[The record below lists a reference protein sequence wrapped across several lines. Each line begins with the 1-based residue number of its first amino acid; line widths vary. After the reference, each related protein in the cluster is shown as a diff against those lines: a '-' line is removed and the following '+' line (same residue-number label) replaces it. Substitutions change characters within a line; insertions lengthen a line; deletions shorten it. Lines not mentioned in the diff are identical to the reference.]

1 MAGSNSNAARRPAS
15 SGQSSPK
22 TPRLMDRFSDAIRV
36 RHYSRSTEAAYGG
49 WIRRFIFFNGK
60 RHPAEMGAEEIAA
73 FLTDLA
79 VRQKVA
85 ARTQNQALHAILFL
99 YGPVLGMEL
108 PRIRGVAPAKT
119 TRRLPVVLT
128 REEVARVLDGLDG
141 MPRLMAWLLY
151 GCGLRLMEC
160 CRLRVKDIDFAMS
173 TIIVR
178 AGKGQK
184 DRVTLL
190 PSAVREQLEQHLA
203 KVRRLFEKDLRA
215 GAGWVELPF
224 ALDRKYPNAGR
235 SWAWQWVFPATR
247 GYTDPTTGQRR
258 RHHLHETVMQ
268 RAMTA
273 AVRAANLAKPA
284 TCHTLRHSFA
294 THLLEDGYDIRTI
307 QDLLGHKDVSTTM
320 IYTHV
325 LQRGPGGVRS
335 PADRLPSA
343 GASGP
348 ADSPGTRGAGIPLRR
363 DR

>member
-1 MAGSNSNAARRPAS
+1 
-15 SGQSSPK
+15 
-22 TPRLMDRFSDAIRV
+22 MDRFSEAIRV

-49 WIRRFIFFNGK
+49 WIRRFIFFHGK

-79 VRQKVA
+79 VRHKVA

-99 YGPVLGMEL
+99 YGPVLGIEL
-108 PRIRGVAPAKT
+108 PRIHGITPAKT

-128 REEVARVLDGLDG
+128 RDEVVKVLGALDGS
-141 MPRLMAWLLY
+141 PRLMAWLLY
-151 GCGLRLMEC
+151 GAGLRLMEC
-160 CRLRVKDIDFAMS
+160 CRLRIKDVDFAAS
-173 TIIVR
+173 SITVR

-190 PSAVREQLEQHLA
+190 PAAIREELERHIA
-203 KVRRLFEKDLRA
+203 KVRRLFEADLRA

-224 ALDRKYPNAGR
+224 ALGRKYPNAGR
-235 SWAWQWVFPATR
+235 SWPWQWVFPATR
-247 GYTDPTTGQRR
+247 GYVDSETGQRR
-258 RHHLHETVMQ
+258 RHHLHESVLQ
-268 RAMTA
+268 KAVNS
-273 AVRAANLAKPA
+273 AVREAGLTKPA

-325 LQRGPGGVRS
+325 LLRGPGGVRS
-335 PADRLPSA
+335 PADSLPSRGGGGGTAA
-343 GASGP
+343 GGL
-348 ADSPGTRGAGIPLRR
+348 PLRKVR
-363 DR
+363 